1 MRYSIIIPHCHGAR
15 ESALQREELQSALR
29 RLDRHEIL
37 TKFAGCPTVEH
48 AIVAG
53 LRTAR
58 GEAVVVV
65 EPGDRYPLSQLPL
78 LLRALAR
85 ADFVCG
91 RRRRRGLSKLMER
104 LVRLP
109 RWLLLGQDIRDPEC
123 LFWAARREVFNGLQL
138 LPRFVRHLPS
148 LVARQGFRVDNV
160 YVEERPA
167 VRSANSVG
175 AEVLQTDPPHVAPA
189 GVFAVWRALR
199 MLRSAKAPAPSMRAN
214 AARGRSADVPTAAIA
229 DSTHSTYQAKSA

>member
-1 MRYSIIIPHCHGAR
+1 MRYSIIIPYCHGAR
-15 ESALQREELQSALR
+15 ESAIQREELQSVLR

-37 TKFAGCPTVEH
+37 TNFAGCPTVEH

-53 LRTAR
+53 LRAAR

-65 EPGDRYPLSQLPL
+65 EPGERYPLSQLPS
-78 LLRALAR
+78 LLRALSR

-91 RRRRRGLSKLMER
+91 RRRRRGWTKLVER
-104 LVRLP
+104 IARLP
-109 RWLLLGQDIRDPEC
+109 RWLLLGRGIRDPDC

-160 YVEERPA
+160 YVEQRA
-167 VRSANSVG
+167 ALRTAGATDSSVLSA
-175 AEVLQTDPPHVAPA
+175 DPPHVAPA
-189 GVFAVWRALR
+189 GVFSVWWALR
-199 MLRSAKAPAPSMRAN
+199 RLRAANTAAPSIGASAIQDNGAKVSSAATAN
-214 AARGRSADVPTAAIA
+214 AAREPY
-229 DSTHSTYQAKSA
+229 HAKSA